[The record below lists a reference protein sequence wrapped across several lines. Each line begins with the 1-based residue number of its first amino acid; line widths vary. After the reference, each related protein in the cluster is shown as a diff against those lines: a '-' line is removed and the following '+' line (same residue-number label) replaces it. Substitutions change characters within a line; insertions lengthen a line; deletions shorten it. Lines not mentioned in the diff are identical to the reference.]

1 MLIDF
6 VIVKEKYE
14 GKVGRS
20 EGDTNRLKV
29 ELLRATIGEQQ
40 EEDCI
45 CFKIKN
51 GRVHRKGKSYVTV
64 LKE

>member
-1 MLIDF
+1 MIMLIDF

-29 ELLRATIGEQQ
+29 ELLRATIGEQ
-40 EEDCI
+40 
-45 CFKIKN
+45 
-51 GRVHRKGKSYVTV
+51 
-64 LKE
+64 